1 MTDFSNADDII
12 DVRDIIARVEV
23 LEERTPQTP
32 EDVMP
37 GTSEEREADAA
48 ELATLT
54 ALLDALEGMGG
65 DEQWRGDWYPV
76 TLIRDD
82 YFRTYAQELAEECGL
97 IPENAAWPARCIDW
111 DQAARELRM
120 DYSSIEYGGV
130 TYWTR

>member
-1 MTDFSNADDII
+1 MTDIISADDII
-12 DVRDIIARVEV
+12 DVRDIIARVEA

-37 GTSEEREADAA
+37 GTGEEREADAA
-48 ELATLT
+48 ELAVLS
-54 ALLDALEGMGG
+54 ALLDELNGAGG

-82 YFRTYAQELAEECGL
+82 YFRTYAQELAEECDL
-97 IPENAAWPARCIDW
+97 IDANAAWPARCIDW
-111 DQAARELRM
+111 TQAARELRM
-120 DYSSIEYGGV
+120 DYTCVTYAGV